1 VINAGERLFDTPPV
15 VAGAVGILFH
25 FLRDLQERRQGDV
38 VEAATRVV
46 EAATRKNEILLEYS
60 CLINLIAEVRFYSQ
74 RLSGRVS
81 ETEVGG
87 LMRESLEGLMRES
100 LEGLNTAETLTKTS
114 LNKVRAF
121 DPKDIATQ
129 REARQMLEELHGKS
143 QELTVKLTG
152 TLELLKRHEDE
163 LKEKAGVRQAPK

>member
-60 CLINLIAEVRFYSQ
+60 CLINL
-74 RLSGRVS
+74 
-81 ETEVGG
+81 TPKGG
-87 LMRESLEGLMRES
+87 PPALPGW
-100 LEGLNTAETLTKTS
+100 
-114 LNKVRAF
+114 
-121 DPKDIATQ
+121 Q
-129 REARQMLEELHGKS
+129 
-143 QELTVKLTG
+143 
-152 TLELLKRHEDE
+152 
-163 LKEKAGVRQAPK
+163 